1 MHANVYHN
9 MVTIMK
15 PIAQL
20 LAMPET
26 LSRLPVP
33 RGPEPDRVE
42 RLYRPPR
49 LLRSPPRPLY
59 FQSI

>member
-20 LAMPET
+20 LAM
-26 LSRLPVP
+26 
-33 RGPEPDRVE
+33 RGNPLAPTRT
-42 RLYRPPR
+42 P
-49 LLRSPPRPLY
+49 SPTG
-59 FQSI
+59 